1 MRICKYC
8 IRHKDGYCTMLK
20 QMKADND
27 TCKLFEG
34 YEAPATPPQQNKG
47 VKGRYGI
54 DWDMFLA
61 KTARTMLPS
70 FTNES
75 EEIAAEKAVSYS
87 KALLLK
93 LKETLRQGY

>member
-8 IRHKDGYCTMLK
+8 IRRKEGYCTMLK
-20 QMKADND
+20 QAKTDND
-27 TCKLFEG
+27 SCKLFEG
-34 YEAPATPPQQNKG
+34 YDAPTAPPKQNKG
-47 VKGRYGI
+47 VKGHYGV

-61 KTARTMLPS
+61 DTARTMLPLFS
-70 FTNES
+70 NEP

-93 LKETLRQGY
+93 LKETLRQGF

>member
-8 IRHKDGYCTMLK
+8 IRRKEGYCTMLK
-20 QMKADND
+20 QAKTDND

-34 YEAPATPPQQNKG
+34 YEAPTALPQQNKG
-47 VKGRYGI
+47 VKGRYGV

-61 KTARTMLPS
+61 ETARTMLPS
-70 FTNES
+70 FSNEPDD
-75 EEIAAEKAVSYS
+75 IAAEKAVSYS